1 MIGKESVGK
10 SIDILA
16 AAISREMTVNEIY
29 MLDLSYAPEI
39 STVLD
44 PVNKI
49 CAKASSEIQKMK
61 F

>member
-1 MIGKESVGK
+1 MIGKECVGK
-10 SIDILA
+10 RIDILA

-44 PVNKI
+44 PVNRI
-49 CAKASSEIQKMK
+49 CAKASFEIPKLK